1 MRTREAT
8 DASGNT
14 YPSIFRSTV
23 VDTTAP
29 TITCVPDK
37 TVECT
42 AAWTFDAPTF
52 SDTCGLATN
61 AIVSTV
67 TNTAGHCGNTFDATR
82 TWEATDACGNK
93 ARCSQKVT
101 VVDTTAPSITC
112 VADKTVECTAAWTF
126 DAPSFS
132 DTCGL
137 VTNAIVSTVTNSVGH
152 CGNTFD
158 ATRTWE
164 ATDACG
170 NKARC
175 SQKVT
180 IVDTTAPIMSCAAD
194 KTVQC
199 GADWKFDE
207 PAAIDTCSSVT

>member
-29 TITCVPDK
+29 TITCV
-37 TVECT
+37 
-42 AAWTFDAPTF
+42 
-52 SDTCGLATN
+52 
-61 AIVSTV
+61 
-67 TNTAGHCGNTFDATR
+67 
-82 TWEATDACGNK
+82 
-93 ARCSQKVT
+93 
-101 VVDTTAPSITC
+101 
-112 VADKTVECTAAWTF
+112 ADKTVECTAAWTF

-137 VTNAIVSTVTNSVGH
+137 VTNAILSTVTNFAGH

-158 ATRTWE
+158 ATRTLE

-175 SQKVT
+175 SQIVT
-180 IVDTTAPIMSCAAD
+180 VVDTTAPIMSCAAD

-207 PAAIDTCSSVT
+207 PAAIDT